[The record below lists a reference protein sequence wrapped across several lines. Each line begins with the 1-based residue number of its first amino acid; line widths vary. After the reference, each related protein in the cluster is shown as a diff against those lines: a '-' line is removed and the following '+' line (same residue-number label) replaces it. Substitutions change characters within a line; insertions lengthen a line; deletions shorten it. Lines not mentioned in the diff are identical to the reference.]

1 MLQAWVL
8 GVSAATGLVA
18 GLMIGC
24 IGVGGVILV
33 PILTQL
39 DGVQIHTAVASCMF
53 SYIFAGLTG
62 LLIYRRC
69 SCDCQRICACLWHWY
84 FAPRVF

>member
-1 MLQAWVL
+1 VSTANTCILIQRSFCFTLERLEDIAEFENTRMLDAWVL
-8 GVSAATGLVA
+8 GVSAIVGLIA

-39 DGVQIHTAVASCMF
+39 PVCRV
-53 SYIFAGLTG
+53 
-62 LLIYRRC
+62 LLRY
-69 SCDCQRICACLWHWY
+69 L
-84 FAPRVF
+84 PVLN